1 MSTNNNKVDNYQLL
15 EGFKTKY
22 SGPQV
27 VVKAPGRVNIIGEH
41 TDYND
46 GFVMPVAIDR
56 FTWIAARS
64 RTDSR
69 VKLTSLD
76 FVNTIE
82 FDLQDIR
89 KDKEGWGEYFK
100 AVAWILEEKGYP
112 LKGFE
117 GVVTGNVPIGAGLS
131 SSAALELALCKMFAE
146 VSNFDWVPPEM
157 AKLSQEAENRWVG
170 VNCGIMDQM
179 ISACGKENQA
189 LLIDCKDLSMQTA
202 PLPKGTSIVV
212 MDTSTRRGLVDSAY
226 NERRQQCE
234 DAAKFFGVK
243 TLREVDINQLEEVKD
258 KLSELVY
265 QRAKHVISEN
275 NRVLEA
281 FKAMKN
287 NDSETLGQLMN
298 ESHESL
304 RYDFEVCNSALNTI
318 VGIAQKQTGCLGA
331 RMTGAGFGG
340 CAVALIKSD
349 SAEKF
354 VQEVSKDYHEKT
366 KLDAKIYVCKIS
378 DGAQTISKE

>member
-1 MSTNNNKVDNYQLL
+1 MSKNNNQVDNYQLL
-15 EGFKTKY
+15 ESFKTNF
-22 SGPQV
+22 SSPQV

-46 GFVMPVAIDR
+46 GFVMPVAIDK

-64 RTDSR
+64 RMDSK

-82 FDLQDIR
+82 FDLNNIQ

-100 AVAWILEEKGYP
+100 GIAWILREKGYS

-131 SSAALELALCKMFAE
+131 SSAALELALCKLFAE
-146 VSNFDWVPPEM
+146 VSHLDWDASQM
-157 AKLSQEAENRWVG
+157 AKLSQEAENKWVG

-179 ISACGKENQA
+179 ISACGQENQA
-189 LLIDCKDLSMQTA
+189 LLIDCKDLSTQTA
-202 PLPKGTSIVV
+202 PLPKDTSVVV

-226 NERRQQCE
+226 NERREQCE
-234 DAAKFFGVK
+234 EAAKYFGVK
-243 TLREVDINQLEEVKD
+243 ALREISLNQLEEAKD
-258 KLSELVY
+258 KLNELVY
-265 QRAKHVISEN
+265 RRAKHVVSEN

-281 FKAMKN
+281 FEAMKN
-287 NDSETLGQLMN
+287 NDEQRLGQLMN

-304 RYDFEVCNSALNTI
+304 RYDFEVCNAALNTI
-318 VGIAQKQTGCLGA
+318 VGIARNQKSCLGA

-354 VQEVSKDYHEKT
+354 VQEVTKDYHEKT
-366 KLDAKIYVCKIS
+366 KLNAKIYVCKIS
-378 DGAQTISKE
+378 GGAQTISKE